1 MDTECSK
8 RHMDSMG
15 ENLYVGDYADE
26 ITIDLKEK
34 LGLDLD
40 HKFLTLKEIRKII
53 GSTKRSSYPQGY

>member
-1 MDTECSK
+1 
-8 RHMDSMG
+8 MDSMG